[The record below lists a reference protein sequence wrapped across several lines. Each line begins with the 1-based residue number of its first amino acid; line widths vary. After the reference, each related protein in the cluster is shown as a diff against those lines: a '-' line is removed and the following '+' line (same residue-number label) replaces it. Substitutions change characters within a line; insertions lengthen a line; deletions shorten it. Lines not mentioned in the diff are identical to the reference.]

1 MIKKAIIYILNFLLV
16 ICFVTLFLVHITSV
30 TILDKQYV
38 VKCLE
43 QSNYYEKTYYN
54 IQEEFKNYVMQ
65 SGLEESILDN
75 LYNQEKVNSDINQ
88 VIDSIYENK
97 EIHIEILNLRKTLDN
112 RIKEVLEQNN
122 RKPDAEEELAIQTFE
137 DTIVEVYENGI
148 IYAKEYVENLG
159 DIYQKISNIVS
170 KAELGLIIA
179 GILLLIVIFVIS
191 KRKMIRALGI
201 AFLATGILEIVF
213 KLWIGDKLH
222 HILLLNAAFSESL
235 VYICNNMIQTI
246 FITGIIMSV
255 LGIIVI
261 IASSIPKIKKEKIA
275 EEIKKE

>member
-148 IYAKEYVENLG
+148 IYAKEYV
-159 DIYQKISNIVS
+159 
-170 KAELGLIIA
+170 
-179 GILLLIVIFVIS
+179 
-191 KRKMIRALGI
+191 
-201 AFLATGILEIVF
+201 
-213 KLWIGDKLH
+213 
-222 HILLLNAAFSESL
+222 
-235 VYICNNMIQTI
+235 
-246 FITGIIMSV
+246 
-255 LGIIVI
+255 
-261 IASSIPKIKKEKIA
+261 
-275 EEIKKE
+275 

>member
-201 AFLATGILEIVF
+201 AFLATGVLEIVF